1 MVKLNLSLAPYIH
14 VDSIQQS
21 LSPPYYL
28 TSELPSLAFSSSSR
42 GKQGGRTSQP
52 VSNPRVVRTDDWVTS
67 ANSTTHFGDFES
79 RNQPRMHAVA
89 SCKVEGACAAAS
101 GYNCKCRAALIYF
114 CRQNGWTWEPSY
126 SAWTTVVNNMGKTL
140 YVYAKASYINLLR

>member
-28 TSELPSLAFSSSSR
+28 TSELPSLALSSSSR
-42 GKQGGRTSQP
+42 GKQGGGPRNQFQIHGWYARVTSG
-52 VSNPRVVRTDDWVTS
+52 NNIS

-89 SCKVEGACAAAS
+89 SRKRVHALPLLGIIVSAGLRSFTFVGRTVELG
-101 GYNCKCRAALIYF
+101 
-114 CRQNGWTWEPSY
+114 
-126 SAWTTVVNNMGKTL
+126 
-140 YVYAKASYINLLR
+140 NLVIAPGPL